1 MPRHAPLLLCLLLP
15 VASPAQAQAEAL
27 PSPPSAPLPTPSGA
41 RAVARAEPLILRPD
55 PVLVVAPQ
63 GAAAPFAA
71 SPADAPSE
79 WVGRMTASLAL
90 TAGNS
95 QTTAARLDLDVAKRQ
110 AAGKTS
116 VLAAVSESQ
125 SGRGAQRDT
134 TAGRWAGTVEHD
146 RDLDTDNFAFAR
158 VGAAHDR
165 VLDLRVKTQ
174 VAVGVGRHV
183 LREADETLD
192 ASVGVGRS
200 VSRYRGLKTIGGE
213 TDTRFASNVVVLG
226 NEYTRQFTPHV
237 QLKQRLE
244 GTFSIDGDRN
254 QALHFSTVLSV
265 DMTRTLALT
274 VAFTDAYAR
283 RVAAGQRRNDAA
295 LTTGLSF
302 RLGP

>member
-1 MPRHAPLLLCLLLP
+1 MSRHAPLLLCLLLP
-15 VASPAQAQAEAL
+15 FASPAQAQAEA
-27 PSPPSAPLPTPSGA
+27 LPTPSGA

-63 GAAAPFAA
+63 GAATPAA
-71 SPADAPSE
+71 TGPADAATE

-95 QTTAARLDLDVAKRQ
+95 QTTAARLDLDVAKRR
-110 AAGKTS
+110 ASGKTS

-125 SGRGAQRDT
+125 SGRGARRES

-146 RDLDTDNFAFAR
+146 RDLDADHFAFAR

-165 VLDLRVKTQ
+165 ILDLRLRTQ
-174 VAVGVGRHV
+174 LAIGVGRHV

-192 ASVGVGRS
+192 ASLGVGRS
-200 VSRYRGLKTIGGE
+200 VSRYRGPKSIGGQ

-226 NEYTRQFTPHV
+226 NEYTRRFTPHV

-274 VAFTDAYAR
+274 VAFTDAYTR
-283 RVAAGQRRNDAA
+283 RVAEGQRRNDAA
-295 LTTGLSF
+295 LTTGLSL
-302 RLGP
+302 RLGS